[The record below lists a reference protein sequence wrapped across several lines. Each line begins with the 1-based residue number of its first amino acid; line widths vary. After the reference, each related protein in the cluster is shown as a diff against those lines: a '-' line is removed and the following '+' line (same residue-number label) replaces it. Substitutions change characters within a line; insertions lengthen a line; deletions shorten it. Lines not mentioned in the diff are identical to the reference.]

1 MDAIGLPDLPS
12 REGWPPALAALA
24 TDKVR
29 KFAWAYL
36 FNGGQAAEAARWA
49 GYSNVAE
56 GAKVRAC
63 ELLQREDVHAALR
76 ELSTKYLFSL
86 APKAIVRL
94 GELLDRPEHP
104 KHFNAIALTMQ
115 STYFPDQHRVE
126 HHHTGSI
133 ELSHTDAALEALSY
147 LKSMSVP
154 REKLV
159 EQFGHSGL
167 ARYEK
172 MLDERDAKR
181 GMKTIEHRG
190 E

>member
-1 MDAIGLPDLPS
+1 MH
-12 REGWPPALAALA
+12 
-24 TDKVR
+24 R

-36 FNGGQAAEAARWA
+36 FSGGEGADSARAA
-49 GYSNVAE
+49 GYSDVAD
-56 GAKVRAC
+56 GAKVRAS

-86 APKAIVRL
+86 APKAIARL
-94 GELLDRPEHP
+94 GQILDSPQHP
-104 KHFNAIALTMQ
+104 KHFNAIELTL
-115 STYFPDQHRVE
+115 SKTYFPERHQVE

-154 REKLV
+154 REKLI

-167 ARYEK
+167 TRYEK
-172 MLDERDAKR
+172 MLEERDAKK
-181 GMKTIEHRG
+181 GMKVIEQRD
-190 E
+190 